1 MAVGKE
7 TLFDRFLAPIFRNLV
22 DRDAIDAYYHSRDWE
37 AASQQ
42 FCNPQV
48 EYPDYYRSQNFHGI
62 QGGYLNLSAALSY
75 DPIVQ
80 YVLPPGESIVRSA
93 LIDRITSQ
101 PRRILDLGC
110 GTGSTTLKLKQAF
123 PQAEVIGL
131 DLSPYMLVVAQDK
144 AQTANLDISF
154 CHGLAEATPFPPNS
168 FDLVTASLLFHELPP
183 AIARDILRESFRL
196 LRSGGEVLIL
206 DGNQPVLRST
216 PWLMEVFEEPYI
228 QAFAQNSL
236 DADLSAI
243 GFGNVETEAIWLV
256 HQITRGVKPIVGRVQ
271 FEAIEPTAAA
281 WAMG

>member
-7 TLFDRFLAPIFRNLV
+7 TLFDRFLAPIFRNLI

-37 AASQQ
+37 TASQQ

-48 EYPDYYRSQNFHGI
+48 DYPDYYQQNFHGI
-62 QGGYLNLSAALSY
+62 QGGYLNLSAAFSY

-123 PQAEVIGL
+123 PQAEVVGL

-154 CHGLAEATPFPPNS
+154 CHGLAEATGFPAHS

-183 AIARDILRESFRL
+183 AIARDVLRESFRL

-206 DGNQPVLRST
+206 DGNQPILRST
-216 PWLMEVFEEPYI
+216 PWLMEVFEEPHI
-228 QAFAQNSL
+228 KAFAQNSL

-243 GFGNVETEAIWLV
+243 GFDNVETEAIWLV

-271 FEAIEPTAAA
+271 FEAIEPTAEA

>member
-1 MAVGKE
+1 MAVAKD

-37 AASQQ
+37 AASKQ
-42 FCNPQV
+42 FCNPQIV
-48 EYPDYYRSQNFHGI
+48 PPDYYCSQNFHGI
-62 QGGYLNLSAALSY
+62 EGGYLKLSAALSY

-80 YVLPPGESIVRSA
+80 YVLPPGEAIVRSA
-93 LIDRITSQ
+93 LIDRIASS

-154 CHGLAEATPFPPNS
+154 CHGLAEATGFPSSS

-183 AIARDILRESFRL
+183 AIARDILRECFRL

-206 DGNQPVLRST
+206 DGNQPVLRSV

-228 QAFAQNSL
+228 KAFAQNSL

-243 GFGNVETEAIWLV
+243 GFGAIETEAIWLI
-256 HQITRGVKPIVGRVQ
+256 HQVTRGVKPIALHVP
-271 FEAIEPTAAA
+271 FEAIEPAGEA

>member
-1 MAVGKE
+1 MAAPKE
-7 TLFDRFLAPIFRNLV
+7 TLFDRFLAPIFRSLV

-37 AASQQ
+37 KASEE
-42 FCNPQV
+42 FRNPQI

-62 QGGYLNLSAALSY
+62 KGGYLNSSAALSY

-80 YVLPPGESIVRSA
+80 YVLPPGEAIVRSA

-123 PQAEVIGL
+123 PQAEVVGL
-131 DLSPYMLVVAQDK
+131 DLSPYMLVVAADK
-144 AQTANLDISF
+144 AKSARLNISF
-154 CHGLAEATPFPPNS
+154 TQGLAEATPFPSAS

-183 AIARDILRESFRL
+183 AIARDILRECFRL

-228 QAFAQNSL
+228 KAFAQNSL
-236 DADLSAI
+236 NADLSAV
-243 GFGNVETEAIWLV
+243 GFGAVETEAIWLI
-256 HQITRGVKPIVGRVQ
+256 HQITRGVKPIVGRVE
-271 FEAIEPTAAA
+271 FEAIESTGEA

>member
-7 TLFDRFLAPIFRNLV
+7 TLFERFLAPIFRNLI

-42 FCNPQV
+42 FRNPQI

-62 QGGYLNLSAALSY
+62 QGGYLNRSAAFSY

-80 YVLPPGESIVRSA
+80 YVLPPGEAIVRSA
-93 LIDRITSQ
+93 LIDAITSQ

-131 DLSPYMLVVAQDK
+131 DLSPYMLAVAHDK
-144 AQTANLDISF
+144 AQTAHLDISF
-154 CHGLAEATPFPPNS
+154 YHGLAEATGFPAAS
-168 FDLVTASLLFHELPP
+168 FDLVTASLLFHELPS
-183 AIARDILRESFRL
+183 AIARDILRECFRL
-196 LRSGGEVLIL
+196 LRSGGEVMIL

-228 QAFAQNSL
+228 KAFAQNSL

-243 GFGNVETEAIWLV
+243 GFGAVETEAIWLI

-271 FEAIEPTAAA
+271 FSAIESTGEA